1 MKEPSITDIPAPDR
15 ARADPGGMQFV
26 RGVKRFTSGAGAPR
40 YGGLMR
46 RANIGDR
53 RCARRQKQEE
63 AMTTKAPVELIV
75 EPMIMRGMGWL
86 REYPSCRDY
95 TARHDEVAPKLREFG
110 QNKSVRQ
117 MLTEV
122 HAERPT
128 SSLPGSADLREW
140 CSPIEDQLTIGSCT
154 AHAGM
159 GMIEY
164 YERRAFGNHID
175 GSRLFLYKA
184 TRNLLN
190 WTGDTGAFLR

>member
-1 MKEPSITDIPAPDR
+1 MCSPT
-15 ARADPGGMQFV
+15 
-26 RGVKRFTSGAGAPR
+26 
-40 YGGLMR
+40 
-46 RANIGDR
+46 
-53 RCARRQKQEE
+53 KQEE
-63 AMTTKAPVELIV
+63 AMTTKTPVEPIV
-75 EPMIMRGMGWL
+75 EPVETRGMGWL
-86 REYPSCRDY
+86 REYPSIRDF
-95 TARHDEVAPKLREFG
+95 TARNDEITPKLRELG

-117 MLTEV
+117 MLIEV
-122 HAERPT
+122 DVEKPA
-128 SSLPGSADLREW
+128 SSLPGSADLRAW

-190 WTGDTGAFLR
+190 WTGDTGAFLRSTMEAMAVFGVPTEE